1 MAKLSAVTGV
11 KGFKS
16 TSLTQFGGHQRSA
29 RPASRAST
37 LDTSPG
43 NEADWPA
50 TVRISIEDGMIYLE
64 AAVPTLANT
73 KMLDAYTDVLKEEFI
88 KKIEAIAAL
97 PSNFAT
103 PFLRKQK
110 QKINREKIFKRQL
123 LKISSNTKI
132 ARAEN
137 LLVRTELV
145 PRERLNTKEAQ
156 LTIGLTLSN
165 QIYELLE
172 GISFE
177 RRESMN
183 KIAGEFLLLG
193 LNVMSDRLNVED
205 EDRVFAHF
213 DRVNSQLK
221 GESSRRWMIRID
233 RKMYNRISLIAHE
246 FGKSMANVAM
256 VCIAH
261 ALHTEKR
268 AMPSPD

>member
-1 MAKLSAVTGV
+1 
-11 KGFKS
+11 
-16 TSLTQFGGHQRSA
+16 
-29 RPASRAST
+29 
-37 LDTSPG
+37 
-43 NEADWPA
+43 
-50 TVRISIEDGMIYLE
+50 MIYLE
-64 AAVPTLANT
+64 AAVPTLAST

-97 PSNFAT
+97 PSNFST

-123 LKISSNTKI
+123 LKITSNTRI

-137 LLVRTELV
+137 LSLRAELV
-145 PRERLNTKEAQ
+145 PREKVNTKEAQ

-165 QIYELLE
+165 QIDELLE

-183 KIAGEFLLLG
+183 KVAGEFLLLG

-213 DRVNSQLK
+213 ERVHSQLK
-221 GESSRRWMIRID
+221 GESNRRWMIRID
-233 RKMYNRISLIAHE
+233 RKTYNRISLIAHE

-261 ALHTEKR
+261 ALHAEKCVV
-268 AMPSPD
+268 PSHD